1 MLNSF
6 QHLILIPLLALATMT
21 SGCENPPECKSG
33 EIRFIGRPAQR
44 LFEFDTTCRADCF
57 SAPTAATC
65 ERECVEHKVPT
76 SAGLLEGY
84 SSSDT
89 FADRTLSLVDNE
101 TLGENGALVLSF
113 GYEDE
118 AGELAPASG
127 GFLSTEET
135 VYLSERVL
143 GTARFKMRVGV
154 AKDTNQDGVYNI
166 FDGSEVVGKVLDI
179 HPGRLEIKEASAE
192 RIRGNFYLQFE
203 TPTSQPESEMIG
215 CFNLNVGAQ
224 AADTN
229 QVLTHQL
236 GL

>member
-1 MLNSF
+1 MLNSSY
-6 QHLILIPLLALATMT
+6 HLLIIPLLALATII
-21 SGCENPPECKSG
+21 SGCESPPECKSG
-33 EIRFIGRPAQR
+33 EIRFIGRPALR
-44 LFEFDTTCRADCF
+44 LFEFDTTCRSDCF

-76 SAGLLEGY
+76 SKGLLQGY
-84 SSSDT
+84 NSSDT
-89 FADRTLSLVDNE
+89 YADRTLSLVDNE

-118 AGELAPASG
+118 AGELAPTSG

-143 GTARFKMRVGV
+143 GTARFKIRVGV

-166 FDGSEVVGKVLDI
+166 FDSSELVGNTLDVY
-179 HPGRLEIKEASAE
+179 PGRLEITEASTE

-203 TPTSQPESEMIG
+203 TPTAQPESEMIG
-215 CFNLNVGAQ
+215 CFNLSVGTQ
-224 AADTN
+224 AADAN